1 MAVTTKTTSTL
12 NVLVQDANNG
22 DVTFKLDN
30 PVSPTPSLQDIRTA
44 FGFVIQAT
52 VGPGQYENILC
63 TKSGYELVSVL
74 GAEKVTTTIQRE
86 TLD

>member
-30 PVSPTPSLQDIRTA
+30 PVTPTPSLQDIRQV
-44 FGFVIQAT
+44 FGYVIGAT
-52 VGPGQYENILC
+52 VGPGQYANILC
-63 TKSGYELVSVL
+63 TKAGYELVSVL
-74 GAEKVTTTIQRE
+74 GAEKVTTTI
-86 TLD
+86 LFSH

>member
-30 PVSPTPSLQDIRTA
+30 PKNNVDLSDIRRV
-44 FGFVIQAT
+44 FDNVIGAT
-52 VGPGQYENILC
+52 TTPGNYENLLC
-63 TKSGYELVSVL
+63 TKSGYDLVAVL
-74 GAEKVTTTIQRE
+74 GAEKVITTIQRE
-86 TLD
+86 TLE

>member
-1 MAVTTKTTSTL
+1 MAVVTKTTSTL

-30 PVSPTPSLQDIRTA
+30 PKNSVSLQDVKDVFNSI
-44 FGFVIQAT
+44 FDSPVS
-52 VGPGQYENILC
+52 PGVYENLLC
-63 TKSGYELVSVL
+63 TKSGYDLISVI
-74 GAEKVTTTIQRE
+74 GAEKVTTTVQRE

>member
-30 PVSPTPSLQDIRTA
+30 PKSGIGMTEIKGT
-44 FGFVIQAT
+44 FGNVIDVA
-52 VGPGQYENILC
+52 VDPNKGLYENLLC
-63 TKSGYELVSVL
+63 TKAGYELVSVL

-86 TLD
+86 TL